1 MEKTTASA
9 SHKIIRIAI
18 TGPESTGKSVLTQAL
33 AKHYQAN
40 NVRECARD
48 YVKYLDRNYNYFDL
62 LVIAQRQ
69 LYNERQKEKLA
80 HRYLFCDTELTVLK
94 IWAMHRFEKCH
105 PWILSKL
112 DEIKY
117 DLYLLCDIDLP
128 WEFDPLR
135 EHPDLRQY
143 FFDLYHQ
150 ELSSRKLPFAVI
162 SGEGE
167 ERLQN
172 AIEAIDALREKEIR
186 KS

>member
-1 MEKTTASA
+1 MEKRTETGP
-9 SHKIIRIAI
+9 HKIIRIAI
-18 TGPESTGKSVLTQAL
+18 TGPESTGKSLLAQKL
-33 AKHYQAN
+33 AKHYKSN
-40 NVRECARD
+40 YVRECARD
-48 YVKYLDRNYNYFDL
+48 YIKYLDRDYNYFDL

-69 LYNERQKEKLA
+69 LFNEKQKEKLA
-80 HRYLFCDTELTVLK
+80 HTYLFCDTELTVIK
-94 IWAMHRFEKCH
+94 IWAMHRYKRCH

-135 EHPDLRQY
+135 EHPNMRKY

-150 ELSSRKLPFAVI
+150 ELTSRNLPFVVI
-162 SGEGE
+162 SGSGE

-172 AIEAIDALREKEIR
+172 AISAVDKL
-186 KS
+186 S